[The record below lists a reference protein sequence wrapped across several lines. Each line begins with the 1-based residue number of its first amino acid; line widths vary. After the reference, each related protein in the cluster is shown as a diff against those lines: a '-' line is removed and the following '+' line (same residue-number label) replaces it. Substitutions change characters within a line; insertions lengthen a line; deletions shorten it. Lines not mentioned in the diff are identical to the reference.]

1 MWDKCIHFFARA
13 NIIKDELSVFA
24 DKQLI
29 LRDEFFI
36 FVKDFYR
43 FAPILK
49 VTARRDALIIH
60 LFALLHAGVA
70 LGCRA
75 LGLTDEIVL
84 TLLTMLMV
92 VIICLRRGMSAKF
105 MAFSLIIVN
114 IVGFGIAKGIS
125 SLLGLAVSS
134 PLVVNPISTFIT
146 TELVGWGTWYIAT
159 ELNRRGRFQVTDSS
173 GIRWLL
179 LAFVIVIAVRLSIL
193 LIVNGG
199 VDRENIVASIIVDYV
214 FSCGVL
220 IFLAENAMRINA
232 RALEDREKAR
242 LAQYRYMNL
251 SQQVN
256 PHFLFNSLNILDC
269 LVCEEKTEQASTYI
283 HKLAAIYRYLL
294 RNEEERLVKLR
305 DEMDFVGQYVD
316 LLKVRFPEGLD
327 VRVDIPSE
335 ALNRRV
341 VPCSVQ
347 LLIENAT
354 KHNAV
359 VTEKPLRI
367 SVSCDGDRLVVANS
381 LNPKVSTGPSTG
393 LGLKYLRE
401 QFQDVSGKEPEILM
415 TADEYIVKIPLV

>member
-1 MWDKCIHFFARA
+1 M
-13 NIIKDELSVFA
+13 LS
-24 DKQLI
+24 KS
-29 LRDEFFI
+29 
-36 FVKDFYR
+36 
-43 FAPILK
+43 
-49 VTARRDALIIH
+49 RDALIIH
-60 LFALLHAGVA
+60 LFALLHAGLA
-70 LGCRA
+70 FGCRA

-84 TLLTMLMV
+84 TLLTMLLV

-105 MAFSLIIVN
+105 MAISLILAN
-114 IVGFGIAKGIS
+114 IIGFGIAKGIS
-125 SLLGLAVSS
+125 SLLGLFASE
-134 PLVVNPISTFIT
+134 PLIVNPISTFIT
-146 TELVGWGTWYIAT
+146 TEIVGWGIYMIA
-159 ELNRRGRFQVTDSS
+159 GRLSRDGKFQVTDSS
-173 GIRWLL
+173 GVRWLL
-179 LAFVIVIAVRLSIL
+179 LAFVIVIAVRLTIL
-193 LIVNGG
+193 LILSGG
-199 VDRENIVASIIVDYV
+199 IDRENIVASIIVDYV
-214 FSCGVL
+214 FSLGAL

-269 LVCEEKTEQASTYI
+269 LVCEEKTDQASTYI

-305 DEMDFVGQYVD
+305 DEMDFVDQYVD

-327 VRVDIPSE
+327 IQIDIP
-335 ALNRRV
+335 ADRLNRRV

-359 VTEKPLRI
+359 SADKPLQIMVRCEDDCVV
-367 SVSCDGDRLVVANS
+367 VSNT
-381 LNPKVSTGPSTG
+381 LNPKISSGPSTG

-401 QFQDVSGKEPEILM
+401 QYQDVAGNTPVVRMGEN
-415 TADEYIVKIPLV
+415 EYTVVIPLI

>member
-1 MWDKCIHFFARA
+1 MSK
-13 NIIKDELSVFA
+13 S
-24 DKQLI
+24 
-29 LRDEFFI
+29 
-36 FVKDFYR
+36 
-43 FAPILK
+43 
-49 VTARRDALIIH
+49 RDALIIH
-60 LFALLHAGVA
+60 LFALLHAGLA

-84 TLLTMLMV
+84 TLLTMLLV

-105 MAFSLIIVN
+105 MAFSLILVN

-125 SLLGLAVSS
+125 SLVGLAASS
-134 PLVVNPISTFIT
+134 PLVVNPISTFLT
-146 TELVGWGTWYIAT
+146 TEIVGWGIYMIA
-159 ELNRRGRFQVTDSS
+159 GRLAREGKFQVTDSS
-173 GIRWLL
+173 GMRWLL
-179 LAFVIVIAVRLSIL
+179 LAFVTVIAVRLTIL
-193 LIVNGG
+193 LILSGG

-214 FSCGVL
+214 FSLGAL

-232 RALEDREKAR
+232 RALEDQEKAR

-283 HKLAAIYRYLL
+283 HKLAGIYRYML
-294 RNEEERLVKLR
+294 RIEQERLVTLR
-305 DEMDFVGQYVD
+305 DEMEFVEQYVD

-327 VRVDIPSE
+327 ISIDIPE
-335 ALNRRV
+335 DKMGRRV

-354 KHNAV
+354 KHNSIS
-359 VTEKPLRI
+359 EDKLLRI
-367 SVSCDGDRLVVANS
+367 GVRCEDDSIVVSNN
-381 LNPKVSTGPSTG
+381 LNPKVSNGPSTG

-401 QFQDVSGKEPEILM
+401 QYRDVSGKEVTVQM
-415 TADEYIVKIPLV
+415 TDKDYTVVIPLI

>member
-1 MWDKCIHFFARA
+1 M
-13 NIIKDELSVFA
+13 LS
-24 DKQLI
+24 KS
-29 LRDEFFI
+29 
-36 FVKDFYR
+36 
-43 FAPILK
+43 
-49 VTARRDALIIH
+49 RDALIIH
-60 LFALLHAGVA
+60 LFALLHAGLA
-70 LGCRA
+70 FGCRA

-84 TLLTMLMV
+84 TLLTMLLV

-105 MAFSLIIVN
+105 MAISLILVN
-114 IVGFGIAKGIS
+114 IIGFGIAKGIS
-125 SLLGLAVSS
+125 SLLGLIVSD
-134 PLVVNPISTFIT
+134 PLIVNPISTFIT
-146 TELVGWGTWYIAT
+146 TEIVGWGIYMIA
-159 ELNRRGRFQVTDSS
+159 GRLSREGKFQVTDSS
-173 GIRWLL
+173 GLRWLL
-179 LAFVIVIAVRLSIL
+179 LAFVVVIAVRLTIL
-193 LIVNGG
+193 LILSGG
-199 VDRENIVASIIVDYV
+199 IDRENIVASIIVDYV
-214 FSCGVL
+214 FSLGAL

-269 LVCEEKTEQASTYI
+269 LVCEQKTDQASTYI

-305 DEMDFVGQYVD
+305 DEMDFVDQYVD

-327 VRVDIPSE
+327 IQIDIP
-335 ALNRRV
+335 ADRLNRRV

-359 VTEKPLRI
+359 SADKPLQIMVRCEDDCVV
-367 SVSCDGDRLVVANS
+367 VSNT
-381 LNPKVSTGPSTG
+381 LNPKISSGPSTG

-401 QFQDVSGKEPEILM
+401 QYQDVAGKTPVVRMGEN
-415 TADEYIVKIPLV
+415 EYTVVIPLI

>member
-1 MWDKCIHFFARA
+1 M
-13 NIIKDELSVFA
+13 LS
-24 DKQLI
+24 KS
-29 LRDEFFI
+29 
-36 FVKDFYR
+36 
-43 FAPILK
+43 
-49 VTARRDALIIH
+49 RDALIIH
-60 LFALLHAGVA
+60 LFALLHAGLA
-70 LGCRA
+70 FGCRA

-84 TLLTMLMV
+84 TLLTMLLV

-105 MAFSLIIVN
+105 MAISLILAN
-114 IVGFGIAKGIS
+114 IIGFGIAKGIS
-125 SLLGLAVSS
+125 SLLGLFASE
-134 PLVVNPISTFIT
+134 PLIVNPISTFIT
-146 TELVGWGTWYIAT
+146 TEIVGWGIYMIA
-159 ELNRRGRFQVTDSS
+159 GRLSRDGKFQVTDSS
-173 GIRWLL
+173 GVRWLL
-179 LAFVIVIAVRLSIL
+179 LAFVIVIAVRLTIL
-193 LIVNGG
+193 LILSGG
-199 VDRENIVASIIVDYV
+199 IDRENIVASIIVDYV
-214 FSCGVL
+214 FSLGAL

-269 LVCEEKTEQASTYI
+269 LVCEQKTDQASTYI

-305 DEMDFVGQYVD
+305 DEMDFVDQYVD

-327 VRVDIPSE
+327 IQIDIP
-335 ALNRRV
+335 ADRLNRRV

-359 VTEKPLRI
+359 SADKPLKIMVRCEDDCVV
-367 SVSCDGDRLVVANS
+367 VSNT
-381 LNPKVSTGPSTG
+381 LNPKISSGPSTG

-401 QFQDVSGKEPEILM
+401 QYQDVAGKTPVVRMGEN
-415 TADEYIVKIPLV
+415 EYTVVIPLI

>member
-1 MWDKCIHFFARA
+1 M
-13 NIIKDELSVFA
+13 LS
-24 DKQLI
+24 KS
-29 LRDEFFI
+29 
-36 FVKDFYR
+36 
-43 FAPILK
+43 
-49 VTARRDALIIH
+49 RDALIIH
-60 LFALLHAGVA
+60 LFALLHAGLA
-70 LGCRA
+70 FGCRA

-84 TLLTMLMV
+84 TLLTMLLV

-105 MAFSLIIVN
+105 MAISLILVN
-114 IVGFGIAKGIS
+114 IIGFGIAKGIS
-125 SLLGLAVSS
+125 SLLGLLTSE
-134 PLVVNPISTFIT
+134 PLVINPISTFIT
-146 TELVGWGTWYIAT
+146 TEIVGWGIYMIA
-159 ELNRRGRFQVTDSS
+159 GRLSRDGKFQVTDSS
-173 GIRWLL
+173 GVRWLL
-179 LAFVIVIAVRLSIL
+179 LAFVIVIAVRLTIL
-193 LIVNGG
+193 LILSGG
-199 VDRENIVASIIVDYV
+199 IDRENIVASIIVDYV
-214 FSCGVL
+214 FSLGAL

-269 LVCEEKTEQASTYI
+269 LVCEQKTDQASTYI

-305 DEMDFVGQYVD
+305 DEMDFVDQYVD

-327 VRVDIPSE
+327 IQIDIP
-335 ALNRRV
+335 ADRLNRRV

-359 VTEKPLRI
+359 SPDKPLQIMVRCEGDCVV
-367 SVSCDGDRLVVANS
+367 VSNT
-381 LNPKVSTGPSTG
+381 LNPKISSGPSTG

-401 QFQDVSGKEPEILM
+401 QYQDVAGKTPVVRMGEN
-415 TADEYIVKIPLV
+415 EYTVVIPLI

>member
-1 MWDKCIHFFARA
+1 M
-13 NIIKDELSVFA
+13 LS
-24 DKQLI
+24 KS
-29 LRDEFFI
+29 
-36 FVKDFYR
+36 
-43 FAPILK
+43 
-49 VTARRDALIIH
+49 RDALIIH
-60 LFALLHAGVA
+60 LFALLHAGLA
-70 LGCRA
+70 FGCRA

-84 TLLTMLMV
+84 TLLTMLLV

-105 MAFSLIIVN
+105 MAISLILVN
-114 IVGFGIAKGIS
+114 IIGFGIAKGIS
-125 SLLGLAVSS
+125 SLLGLFASE
-134 PLVVNPISTFIT
+134 PLIVNPISTFIT
-146 TELVGWGTWYIAT
+146 TEIVGWGIYMIA
-159 ELNRRGRFQVTDSS
+159 GRLSRDGKFQVTDSS
-173 GIRWLL
+173 GLRWLL
-179 LAFVIVIAVRLSIL
+179 LAFVVVIAVRLTIL
-193 LIVNGG
+193 LILSGG
-199 VDRENIVASIIVDYV
+199 IDRENIVASIIVDYV
-214 FSCGVL
+214 FSLGAL

-269 LVCEEKTEQASTYI
+269 LVCEQKTDQASTYI

-305 DEMDFVGQYVD
+305 DEMDFVDQYVD

-327 VRVDIPSE
+327 IQIDIP
-335 ALNRRV
+335 ADRLNRRV

-359 VTEKPLRI
+359 SADKPLQIMVRCEDDCVV
-367 SVSCDGDRLVVANS
+367 VSNTI
-381 LNPKVSTGPSTG
+381 NPKISSGPSTG

-401 QFQDVSGKEPEILM
+401 QYQDVAGKTPVVRMGEN
-415 TADEYIVKIPLV
+415 EYTVVIPLI

>member
-1 MWDKCIHFFARA
+1 M
-13 NIIKDELSVFA
+13 LS
-24 DKQLI
+24 KS
-29 LRDEFFI
+29 
-36 FVKDFYR
+36 
-43 FAPILK
+43 
-49 VTARRDALIIH
+49 RDALIIH
-60 LFALLHAGVA
+60 LFALLHAGLA
-70 LGCRA
+70 FGCRA

-84 TLLTMLMV
+84 TLLTMLLV

-105 MAFSLIIVN
+105 MAISLILVN
-114 IVGFGIAKGIS
+114 IIGFGIAKGIS
-125 SLLGLAVSS
+125 SLLGLLTSE
-134 PLVVNPISTFIT
+134 PLVINPISTFIT
-146 TELVGWGTWYIAT
+146 TEIVGWGIYMIA
-159 ELNRRGRFQVTDSS
+159 GRLSRDGKFQVTDSS
-173 GIRWLL
+173 GVRWLL
-179 LAFVIVIAVRLSIL
+179 LAFVIVIAVRLTIL
-193 LIVNGG
+193 LILSGG
-199 VDRENIVASIIVDYV
+199 IDRENIVASIIVDYV
-214 FSCGVL
+214 FSLGAL

-269 LVCEEKTEQASTYI
+269 LVCEQKTDQASTYI

-305 DEMDFVGQYVD
+305 DEMDFVDQYVD

-327 VRVDIPSE
+327 IQIDIP
-335 ALNRRV
+335 ADKLNRRV

-359 VTEKPLRI
+359 SADKPLQIMVRCEDDCVV
-367 SVSCDGDRLVVANS
+367 VSNT
-381 LNPKVSTGPSTG
+381 LNPKISSGPSTG

-401 QFQDVSGKEPEILM
+401 QYQDVAGKTPVVRMGEN
-415 TADEYIVKIPLV
+415 EYTVVIPMI

>member
-1 MWDKCIHFFARA
+1 M
-13 NIIKDELSVFA
+13 LS
-24 DKQLI
+24 KS
-29 LRDEFFI
+29 
-36 FVKDFYR
+36 
-43 FAPILK
+43 
-49 VTARRDALIIH
+49 RDALIIH
-60 LFALLHAGVA
+60 LFALLHAGLA
-70 LGCRA
+70 FGCRA

-84 TLLTMLMV
+84 TLLTMLLV

-105 MAFSLIIVN
+105 MAISLILAN
-114 IVGFGIAKGIS
+114 IIGFGIAKGIS
-125 SLLGLAVSS
+125 SLLGLFASE
-134 PLVVNPISTFIT
+134 PLIVNPISTFIT
-146 TELVGWGTWYIAT
+146 TEIVGWGIYMIA
-159 ELNRRGRFQVTDSS
+159 GRLSRDGKFQVTDSS
-173 GIRWLL
+173 GVRWLL
-179 LAFVIVIAVRLSIL
+179 LAFVIVIAVRLTIL
-193 LIVNGG
+193 LILSGG
-199 VDRENIVASIIVDYV
+199 IDRENIVASIIVDYV
-214 FSCGVL
+214 FSLGAL

-269 LVCEEKTEQASTYI
+269 LVCEEKTDQASTYI

-305 DEMDFVGQYVD
+305 DEMDFVDQYVD

-327 VRVDIPSE
+327 IQIDIP
-335 ALNRRV
+335 ADRLNRRV

-359 VTEKPLRI
+359 SADKPLQI
-367 SVSCDGDRLVVANS
+367 MVKCEDDCVVVSNT
-381 LNPKVSTGPSTG
+381 LNPKISSGPSTG

-401 QFQDVSGKEPEILM
+401 QYQDVAGKTPVVRMGEN
-415 TADEYIVKIPLV
+415 EYTVVIPLI